1 MKHLLNLLIALNVS
15 IISFAQST
23 GKILGTIKTGA
34 DSKDIAAATVY
45 LLNNK
50 DSSVIKTTIADKTG
64 NYQFSNIKEG
74 KYLISA
80 SSINSKTVYTKPFI
94 ISSTSPSFTLEPLQ
108 LILINKDLKEVAV
121 ISKKLLIERKID
133 KTVVN
138 VDASVTNAGT
148 TAMDVL
154 EKSPGVTVD
163 KDGNISLKGKQ
174 GVMVMVDG
182 KPSYLSSA
190 DLANL
195 LRSMSSANLDQIE
208 IMTNPSAKYDAAGN
222 SGIINIKTKKNKQK
236 GFNGSVAL
244 GYGQGV
250 YARTNNSLNLNY
262 KNGKFNLFSTISVNR
277 RNSFQQLDIKRVY
290 KNPDKTI
297 NAIFDQGAYMQRRNG
312 NNTVKVG
319 ADYYANKNT
328 TIGLVFTGF
337 INPEKQTGL
346 NKSLLQNQYGKVDS
360 IAISTSA
367 ENNLWKNGAVNLN
380 LRHQFDS
387 TGKEFTMDVDYIG
400 YNATNNQPFNN
411 ITYLPNGQI
420 STSNKLLGELPTT
433 INIYSA
439 KADYVHPFKSGL
451 KIETGLKTS
460 FVNTDNTAGYFNIIN
475 ETKMPD
481 YEKTNRFRYK
491 ENINAAYLNASK
503 EVKKWGFQL
512 GLRLENT
519 NYSGNQFGN
528 PQRRDSS
535 FSKSYVGLFPTTFV
549 SYKANDKN
557 QFTMS
562 YGRRINRPAYED
574 LNPFMFYLDKYTYG
588 EGNPFLRPSYA
599 NVLEASHTFNQ
610 WLTTT
615 INYSHTKD
623 LFSETF
629 APRGFATVIKQDNL
643 SSSDEASVSVSAQ
656 IPVTKMWTIIA
667 YTEANYNELKGLV
680 YSNSGKTSGSN
691 FVTNINNQFKFK
703 NGWSAELSGFYR
715 TKGVRGQISI
725 DPLSKIG
732 AGIQKEI
739 MNKKATV
746 KLNVQDAFFTM
757 IQNGRIDIANTDAS
771 FHQYGDSRV
780 VSLNFTYRFG
790 KAIKGVQKRKTGG
803 AGDEQNRVKGGN

>member
-1 MKHLLNLLIALNVS
+1 MKQFLNLLIALNLS
-15 IISFAQST
+15 IISFAQT
-23 GKILGTIKTGA
+23 NGKIFGTIKNAA
-34 DSKDIAAATVY
+34 DSKDIATATVY
-45 LLNNK
+45 LLDSK
-50 DSSVIKTTIADKTG
+50 DSSVIKTTAADKTG
-64 NYQFSNIKEG
+64 NYHFTNIKEG

-80 SSINSKTVYTKPFI
+80 SSIGCKTVYSKLISITKT
-94 ISSTSPSFTLEPLQ
+94 SSTLESEPLQ
-108 LILINKDLKEVAV
+108 LVMINKDLKEFTV

-174 GVMVMVDG
+174 GVMVMLDG
-182 KPSYLSSA
+182 KPSYLNSA

-195 LRSMSSANLDQIE
+195 LRSMSSTNLDQIE

-236 GFNGSVAL
+236 GFNGSVTL

-250 YARTNNSLNLNY
+250 YAKTNNSLNLNY

-277 RNSFQQLDIKRVY
+277 RNNFQQLDIKRIY
-290 KNPDKTI
+290 KNSDKTI
-297 NAIFDQGAYMQRRNG
+297 NAIFDQSAYMQHRNG
-312 NNTVKVG
+312 NNNVKIG

-346 NKSLLQNQYGKVDS
+346 NKSLLKNQFGKVDS

-367 ENNLWKNGAVNLN
+367 EDNLWKNGAVNLN

-400 YNATNNQPFNN
+400 YNAINNQPFNN

-439 KADYVHPFKSGL
+439 KADYVHPFKGGL

-460 FVNTDNTAGYFNIIN
+460 FVNTDNTAGYFNIVN
-475 ETKMPD
+475 EVKMPD

-503 EVKKWGFQL
+503 EVKKCGFQL
-512 GLRLENT
+512 GIRLENT
-519 NYSGNQFGN
+519 
-528 PQRRDSS
+528 
-535 FSKSYVGLFPTTFV
+535 T
-549 SYKANDKN
+549 
-557 QFTMS
+557 
-562 YGRRINRPAYED
+562 
-574 LNPFMFYLDKYTYG
+574 
-588 EGNPFLRPSYA
+588 
-599 NVLEASHTFNQ
+599 
-610 WLTTT
+610 
-615 INYSHTKD
+615 
-623 LFSETF
+623 
-629 APRGFATVIKQDNL
+629 
-643 SSSDEASVSVSAQ
+643 
-656 IPVTKMWTIIA
+656 
-667 YTEANYNELKGLV
+667 
-680 YSNSGKTSGSN
+680 
-691 FVTNINNQFKFK
+691 
-703 NGWSAELSGFYR
+703 
-715 TKGVRGQISI
+715 
-725 DPLSKIG
+725 
-732 AGIQKEI
+732 
-739 MNKKATV
+739 
-746 KLNVQDAFFTM
+746 
-757 IQNGRIDIANTDAS
+757 
-771 FHQYGDSRV
+771 
-780 VSLNFTYRFG
+780 
-790 KAIKGVQKRKTGG
+790 
-803 AGDEQNRVKGGN
+803 